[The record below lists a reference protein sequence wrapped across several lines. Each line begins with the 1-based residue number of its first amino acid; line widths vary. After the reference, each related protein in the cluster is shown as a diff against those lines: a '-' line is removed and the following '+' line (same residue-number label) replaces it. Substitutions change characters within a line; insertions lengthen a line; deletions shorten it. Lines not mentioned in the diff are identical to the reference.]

1 MSFYG
6 NANDKMQIFFFVNFL
21 NNCLVYIS
29 LPFCFLVR
37 FFFSW
42 SNPYLNRFISC
53 HLQGGK
59 QPFQ

>member
-6 NANDKMQIFFFVNFL
+6 NANDKMLIFFFLLIFL

-37 FFFSW
+37 FFFRG
-42 SNPYLNRFISC
+42 LI
-53 HLQGGK
+53 LI
-59 QPFQ
+59 